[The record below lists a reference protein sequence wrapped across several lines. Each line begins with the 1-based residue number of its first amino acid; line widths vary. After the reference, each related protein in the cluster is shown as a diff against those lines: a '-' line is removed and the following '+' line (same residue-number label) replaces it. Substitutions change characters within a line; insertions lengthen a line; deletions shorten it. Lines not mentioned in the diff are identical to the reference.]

1 MDNDPFKDPFLL
13 RRSVGVAPW
22 FFIAAIVLSLF
33 HFMYYAQKCEAQPVL
48 KEMAMASSLAPSLM
62 PGSEVGIPKRRPCQR
77 NSDSDAASER
87 SEQYHPII
95 MRAAKRH
102 AVDPALVKAIIMAES
117 GYNARAVSEK
127 GASGLMQLMP
137 RTAEALGVEDAL
149 DPENN
154 VNGGVKYVR
163 NLLDQFNDNI
173 KLAVAAYNAGVS
185 KVKEHQEVPHIKA
198 TQAYVKKVLEYYEYY
213 KKRMAED
220 MDNV

>member
-1 MDNDPFKDPFLL
+1 MDNDPFKSPFLL

-22 FFIAAIVLSLF
+22 LFRATIVLSLF
-33 HFMYYAQKCEAQPVL
+33 LFMYYAQNSEAQPVV
-48 KEMAMASSLAPSLM
+48 KQRAMASSLAPSLR
-62 PGSEVGIPKRRPCQR
+62 PDSEAGRPKRRPCHR
-77 NSDSDAASER
+77 SSAAA

-95 MRAAKRH
+95 VRAAKRH

-137 RTAEALGVEDAL
+137 RTAEALGVEDAM
-149 DPENN
+149 DPEHN
-154 VNGGVKYVR
+154 VNGGVRYVR

-185 KVKEHQEVPHIKA
+185 KVREHQDVPPIRA

-213 KKRMAED
+213 KKKMEEK